1 MRTIILDQNG
11 KFIQD
16 RYENDTKITN
26 YEEKINHMLNNGYGS
41 IKIDG
46 LCVHYEDTD
55 MIDGDRYV
63 YVNVEI
69 C

>member
-1 MRTIILDQNG
+1 MRTIVLNQHG

-16 RYENDTKITN
+16 IYQFETKITN

-46 LCVHYEDTD
+46 LCVSYEDTA
-55 MIDGDRYV
+55 MIEGDRYV
-63 YVNVEI
+63 YVNVEN